1 MEKINITSPFTR
13 AKVWWGHRIP
23 KWILGIFLIIIL
35 VGAVTAHTEYRFRKI
50 SRLQNENES
59 NLSTLTQSIGSLTDS
74 VKVLEEQNQDLMLIL
89 ENERAKSGTLLDQFS
104 TIKSSVGDLE
114 KLAKTDPQLLQKY
127 SKVYFLNENY
137 IPIKL
142 TNIIEDY
149 LFNKNT
155 PLQIHG
161 SVAPYLK
168 KLLEASRDDD
178 LDLKIISA
186 YRSFG
191 TQATLKSSYK
201 TTYGT
206 TKANQF
212 SADQGYSEHQLG
224 TTLDFTT
231 ASVGSTFAG
240 FDKTPEYAW
249 LLQNAYRYGFV
260 LSYPSN
266 NKYYQ
271 FEPWHWRFVGIELAE
286 RLHDEE
292 KYFYDLDQRQINEY
306 LGSIFD

>member
-1 MEKINITSPFTR
+1 MNT
-13 AKVWWGHRIP
+13 KVLFLHKIP
-23 KWILGIFLIIIL
+23 KWVFGGFLMLILIG
-35 VGAVTAHTEYRFRKI
+35 VVTAHTEYRYRKI
-50 SRLQNENES
+50 SSVQNENES
-59 NLSTLTQSIGSLTDS
+59 GISTLHKSIGTLTDS

-114 KLAKTDPQLLQKY
+114 KLAKTDLQLLQKY

-137 IPIKL
+137 TPIKL
-142 TNIIEDY
+142 TNIDSKY
-149 LFNKNT
+149 LLNENNT
-155 PLQIHG
+155 LQIHG
-161 SVAPYLK
+161 SVAPFLK
-168 KLLEASRDDD
+168 KLLAQAEDDD

-191 TQATLKSSYK
+191 TQSTLKSSYK

-212 SADQGYSEHQLG
+212 SADPGYSEHQLG

-231 ASVGSTFAG
+231 PSVGSTFAG
-240 FDKTPEYAW
+240 FDKTPEYTW
-249 LLQNAYRYGFV
+249 LLKNAHRYGFV

-266 NKYYQ
+266 NTYYQ
-271 FEPWHWRFVGIELAE
+271 FEPWHWRFIGVDLAE

-292 KYFYDLDQRQINEY
+292 KYFYNLDQRQINEY
-306 LGSIFD
+306 LGTIFD

>member
-1 MEKINITSPFTR
+1 MDTKRPFLR
-13 AKVWWGHRIP
+13 KIP
-23 KWILGIFLIIIL
+23 KWVFGLLLIL
-35 VGAVTAHTEYRFRKI
+35 VIIGIVTAHTEYRYRMLAH
-50 SRLQNENES
+50 LQSGNET
-59 NLSTLTQSIGSLTDS
+59 TLLTMDQSIGALSLS
-74 VKVLEEQNQDLMLIL
+74 IKALEDQNQDLMLIL

-249 LLQNAYRYGFV
+249 LLQNAVNPCLR
-260 LSYPSN
+260 
-266 NKYYQ
+266 
-271 FEPWHWRFVGIELAE
+271 R
-286 RLHDEE
+286 
-292 KYFYDLDQRQINEY
+292 
-306 LGSIFD
+306 